1 MSKSEITPQPSP
13 ESAEPA
19 APPEEILG
27 VMATDAIPIAPSAEA
42 SLSEELDRALAP
54 EEAQVEVLFSD
65 SEPQPETRDENTDAA
80 TEMTITQFAAEN
92 PDAEPEAPTFESPEA
107 RRISALTR
115 LVAHARE
122 SHEALD
128 RQLTVV
134 RAAGQSARQDADALE
149 QEKTALEAQLLK
161 MKEGADAARK
171 LYEAKLD
178 EAVRQGPEPL
188 LRELIAVVDF
198 LDMALRTAPQ
208 GMDPGFV
215 QGIAMT
221 RKGLIDTMGRYG
233 AEPIEAL
240 GTPFNPRLHEAA
252 GVEFRL
258 DLQIETVVED
268 LRRGWSRAGRVM
280 RASLVKVGK
289 PG

>member
-1 MSKSEITPQPSP
+1 MSKSESPPPMPSETTQPAAP
-13 ESAEPA
+13 LEEIQGVLATDTSAIA
-19 APPEEILG
+19 APPE
-27 VMATDAIPIAPSAEA
+27 P

-54 EEAQVEVLFSD
+54 EEAPIEVLFSD
-65 SEPQPETRDENTDAA
+65 SELQPETGDADGEVA
-80 TEMTITQFAAEN
+80 TEMTSPQFAAEQ
-92 PDAEPEAPTFESPEA
+92 PDAEPEAPSFESPEA

-122 SHEALD
+122 SHETLD
-128 RQLTVV
+128 RQLSAV
-134 RAAGQSARQDADALE
+134 RQAGQNARQDADALE
-149 QEKTALEAQLLK
+149 QEKTSLEAQLVK

-171 LYEAKLD
+171 LYEAKLE

-240 GTPFNPRLHEAA
+240 GAPFNPRLHEAA

-268 LRRGWSRAGRVM
+268 LRRGWTRTGRVM

>member
-1 MSKSEITPQPSP
+1 MSKSETTPPPSP
-13 ESAEPA
+13 EADKSA
-19 APPEEILG
+19 APPEEIQG
-27 VMATDAIPIAPSAEA
+27 IVTTEATIITAPPEP

-54 EEAQVEVLFSD
+54 EEAQIEVLFSD
-65 SEPQPETRDENTDAA
+65 SEPEPETRDENGEAA
-80 TEMTITQFAAEN
+80 TEMTISEFAAEN
-92 PDAEPEAPTFESPEA
+92 PDAEPEAPSFESPEA

-134 RAAGQSARQDADALE
+134 RQAGQNARQDADALE
-149 QEKTALEAQLLK
+149 QEMAGLKEQLLK
-161 MKEGADAARK
+161 VKEGADAARK

-221 RKGLIDTMGRYG
+221 RKGLIDTMVRYG

-240 GTPFNPRLHEAA
+240 GAPFNPRLHEAA